1 MFCLFSDRLGQR
13 PFVCRYKGCLK
24 TFTQS
29 TNLKSHILTHYKE
42 KNAIENVSM
51 HNLNAGMETAAAIAI
66 AASNNKNL
74 DTFKDCL
81 YSDPQWNN
89 FSSEYNFI

>member
-1 MFCLFSDRLGQR
+1 MFSLISGLLGQR

-42 KNAIENVSM
+42 KNTIENVPL
-51 HNLNAGMETAAAIAI
+51 HLKTGMETAAAIAV
-66 AASNNKNL
+66 ASSNKNL
-74 DTFKDCL
+74 NPTADCL
-81 YSDPQWNN
+81 FPDSKWNH
-89 FSSEYNFI
+89 F